1 MSQLQKL
8 AVIATVILGLMVAVT
23 LIRRMPSPES
33 SRSETSSDRPSAAS
47 GKAIKTDAPTSDSP
61 TAASGTVQGR
71 ILFSGEVRRSPSG
84 GGDFADV
91 VIYLEGDPPANS
103 EPTSQG
109 ASAADAVSAVGPQ
122 SSTQKLQSVAVL
134 DQIDMTFIPHV
145 VTMHAGQVLELRNSD
160 TALHNVNGLAVR
172 NPAFNI
178 ALPPRSIQQVVLS
191 RPEFIRIVCN
201 FHARM
206 SAWIAVLPNRFF
218 TRANPDGTFELRDLP
233 AGNHR
238 LSAWQETL
246 YPPHKPVQTS
256 ITIQIHPGR
265 ITQADL
271 NFP

>member
-1 MSQLQKL
+1 MSQLQKSAVL
-8 AVIATVILGLMVAVT
+8 AAVVLGLIFAVT
-23 LIRRMPSPES
+23 LGLRTPSREP
-33 SRSETSSDRPSAAS
+33 SRSETSSDQIIADS
-47 GKAIKTDAPTSDSP
+47 GEAIRTDTATSDSA
-61 TAASGTVQGR
+61 TAMRGTVQGR

-91 VIYLEGDPPANS
+91 LIYLEGDPPANS
-103 EPTSQG
+103 EPAS
-109 ASAADAVSAVGPQ
+109 SAADPVSAVGQ
-122 SSTQKLQSVAVL
+122 ESSTQKLQSVAVL

-206 SAWIAVLPNRFF
+206 SAWIAVLPNRFY
-218 TRANPDGTFELRDLP
+218 TRANPDGTFELRDVP
-233 AGNHR
+233 AGNDR

-265 ITQADL
+265 ITQLDL